1 VIPSTPAYFIHDPL
15 RPWIR
20 PRRDMLAGRS
30 VIWHTVWSDTYSNP
44 RYAELLP
51 RLRELFFAPI
61 RHREGFRGRID
72 AAVSRRSRFIER
84 RTLAWYRHAGVRLL
98 LTYAAE
104 QAFLFDGPVVVDLD
118 DPTFDAR
125 EQAALRATNIRHVVV
140 TTPQLADRVRASNPA
155 VDVTVIPQGVD
166 LERASSTRSE
176 RLRTAIL
183 ARVGGTSN
191 SVVVGYHAPVL
202 CLSSET
208 SFQGRR
214 FETFHMDVLMS
225 QAERLWSEG
234 LSFALV
240 LVGQPS
246 PAVTELARG
255 EKRLVL
261 TGYIDRE
268 RLLDWVGTFD
278 IGTYP
283 RTVDFRGRQSV
294 KLFEYMASGAAIVA
308 MRTSETNFLD
318 ETGTGH
324 SVVDSDE
331 FGRLLR
337 SLIVNRRER
346 LALVERARAFVTNHD
361 WRILSAHY
369 DQVLESVIAAE

>member
-1 VIPSTPAYFIHDPL
+1 
-15 RPWIR
+15 
-20 PRRDMLAGRS
+20 MLTGQS
-30 VIWHTVWSDTYSNP
+30 VIWHTVWSDVYSNP

-61 RHREGFRGRID
+61 RQHGGFRGRID

-84 RTLAWYRHAGVRLL
+84 RTLAWYRHTGIRLL

-140 TTPQLADRVRASNPA
+140 TTPQLADRVRASNTA

-166 LERASSTRSE
+166 LARAGRTQSE
-176 RLRTAIL
+176 KLRTAIL
-183 ARVGGTSN
+183 ARVGGTSD

-202 CLSSET
+202 CLSTEP

-214 FETFHMDVLMS
+214 FETFHLDVLMS
-225 QAERLWSEG
+225 QAQRLWSEG

-240 LVGQPS
+240 LVGQAS
-246 PAVTELARG
+246 PAVTQLARG
-255 EKRLVL
+255 ENRLVL
-261 TGYIDRE
+261 TGYIDRGC
-268 RLLDWVGTFD
+268 LLDWVGTFD

-283 RTVDFRGRQSV
+283 RTVDFQGRQSV

-308 MRTSETNFLD
+308 MRTAETTFLD
-318 ETGTGH
+318 ESGTGY
-324 SVVDSDE
+324 STVDSGE
-331 FGRLLR
+331 FGRALR
-337 SLIVNRRER
+337 SLIVNRSER
-346 LALVERARAFVTNHD
+346 LALVQRARAFVSNHD
-361 WRILSAHY
+361 WRILAAHY
-369 DQVLESVIAAE
+369 DQLLESVIIAE